1 VKSEQYPLARRLY
14 LYTIGTPNE
23 PLARDLLQFALSD
36 DAQPTIEE
44 AEFIDQRII
53 LADAE
58 DQRSWAE
65 SLRSNPDQGLPAQ
78 KQVPRSAVE
87 DFARFANSA
96 RRSSI
101 VFRFERGSSQL
112 DTRAVQ
118 DVGRLARFISGGGA
132 GKKQFWIV
140 GFADADGDWNLN
152 SRLASAR
159 AAQVAGELARSG
171 VRVPAPNIK
180 TVSYMAPTACNDSDA
195 GKAKNR
201 SAEVASNGNRCRLAG
216 CWRGSPSEGATVV
229 RPQVPHD
236 SSPT

>member
-87 DFARFANSA
+87 EFAKFANSA

-101 VFRFERGSSQL
+101 VFRFERRSSQL

-118 DVGRLARFISGGGA
+118 DVGRLARFISGSGA

-140 GFADADGDWNLN
+140 GFADADGGLE
-152 SRLASAR
+152 SQLASR
-159 AAQVAGELARSG
+159 ECARSAGRGRVGPVRRARSSAKHQDG
-171 VRVPAPNIK
+171 VLHG
-180 TVSYMAPTACNDSDA
+180 SD
-195 GKAKNR
+195 G
-201 SAEVASNGNRCRLAG
+201 V
-216 CWRGSPSEGATVV
+216 
-229 RPQVPHD
+229 Q
-236 SSPT
+236 